1 MDSGR
6 IKRMPAARR
15 RRLIE
20 VAAAEFGSAGYE
32 QASLN
37 RIIDRCGMSK
47 SSFYYVLSSKADLYE
62 FVVRELIADVAADI
76 DVVAPEEFAGDEFWP
91 RLERFFASLT
101 RVSQREQK
109 FLLLGRMFYLQAPDP
124 ARTAVSGALGAVRD
138 WVQEVLRVGRRCA
151 AVRTDLPEPLQAELV
166 FRILQVFDEWTI
178 AHYDE
183 FADAVLQELADA
195 QFATIRRTLAP

>member
-1 MDSGR
+1 
-6 IKRMPAARR
+6 MPAARR

-32 QASLN
+32 HASLN

-76 DVVAPEEFAGDEFWP
+76 DVVAPEEFARDEFWP

-101 RVSQREQK
+101 QVSQREQK

-124 ARTAVSGALGAVRD
+124 ARTAVSGALEAVQD
-138 WVQEVLRVGRRCA
+138 WVQEVLRVGRRCG
-151 AVRTDLPEPLQAELV
+151 AVRTDLPQSLQAELI
-166 FRILQVFDEWTI
+166 FRLLQVFDEWTI

-183 FADAVLQELADA
+183 FADSFLAELADA